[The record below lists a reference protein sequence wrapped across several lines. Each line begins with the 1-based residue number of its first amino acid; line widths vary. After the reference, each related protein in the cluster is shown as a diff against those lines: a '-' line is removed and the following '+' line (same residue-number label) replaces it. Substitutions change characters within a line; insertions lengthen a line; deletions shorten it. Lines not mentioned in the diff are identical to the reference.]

1 MKLAYL
7 VNQYPMISLSF
18 IRREIAAIEAMGLP
32 IQRFA
37 IRRWAG
43 KVVDQLDLQEAEKT
57 RYILDRGAL
66 PLLLAV
72 VKAIATR
79 PTRFWRALKLTLQIG
94 KRSDRGLLVNVVY
107 LAEACVLL
115 QWLLADGIDHV
126 HTHFGSNSAAVAMLC
141 RELGGPSYSITIHG
155 PEEFDKAP
163 YLALGAKI
171 ERSAFVVGVSS
182 FSLSQ
187 LFRWCNHTQWS
198 KVHIVRCGIDD
209 LFLTQPLTPIPTTPR
224 FVCVGRLTEQKGH
237 LLLLEAAGQLAAE
250 GLQFKL
256 ALLGDGELRPEIEQ
270 LIQHHHLENHVEL
283 LGWATN
289 VEVRKQILAAQ
300 AMVLPSF
307 AEGLPVVFM
316 EALALGRPVVSTY
329 IAGIPELVKPNETG
343 WLVPAGSV
351 TALAEAMRSL
361 IHTPP
366 ETLEAMG
373 RKGAA
378 IVAENHNIHLEAERL
393 VNLIKEAI
401 ANNPTRLQ

>member
-7 VNQYPMISLSF
+7 VNQYPMVSLSF

-37 IRRWAG
+37 IRRWVG

-57 RYILDRGAL
+57 RYVLDQGSL
-66 PLLLAV
+66 NLLLAV

-79 PTRFWRALKLTLQIG
+79 PQKFWQALKLTLQIG
-94 KRSDRGLLVNVVY
+94 KRSDRGLLVNFVY

-115 QWLLADGIDHV
+115 QWLLADNIDHV

-163 YLALGAKI
+163 YLSLGAKI

-182 FSLSQ
+182 FSRSQ

-209 LFLTQPLTPIPTTPR
+209 LFLTQPLTPIPPTPR

-256 ALLGDGELRPEIEQ
+256 ALLGDGELRSEIEQ
-270 LIQHHHLENHVEL
+270 LIQHHRLENHIEL

-289 VEVRKQILAAQ
+289 VEVRKQILDAQ

-351 TALAEAMRSL
+351 TALAEALRSL

-378 IVAENHNIHLEAERL
+378 IVAENHNIHFEAERL

-401 ANNPTRLQ
+401 ANNPTPLK